1 MEVGDRKHRV
11 PLVQKDQRPVKRLG
25 GSTREKKRKWS
36 PPFGLI
42 EYGHKQVEYLPQS
55 SNRVAS
61 RESFKASNHPA
72 IKKNPAQ
79 QNYTN
84 N

>member
-1 MEVGDRKHRV
+1 MIRTLTHIDLLSKHFYLYHLVEVGDRKNRV

-61 RESFKASNHPA
+61 RES
-72 IKKNPAQ
+72 
-79 QNYTN
+79 
-84 N
+84 